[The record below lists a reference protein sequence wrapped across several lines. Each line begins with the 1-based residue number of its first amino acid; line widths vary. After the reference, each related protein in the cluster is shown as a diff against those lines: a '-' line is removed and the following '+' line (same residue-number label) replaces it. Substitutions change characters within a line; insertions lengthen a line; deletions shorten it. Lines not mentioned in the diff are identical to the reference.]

1 MMGFWQ
7 QSALAQ
13 RRAVLKAACD
23 RYGGA
28 GPRVVGF
35 GGWIGGVGKTTAAA
49 AATQMF
55 SELLAAPV
63 DALDANPDKPLLRQ
77 RLLGGTAP
85 GRLPEL
91 IDGLDQIR
99 TPMDLAPFLDS
110 VGRLHLLH
118 KDGVHTDAITRDQWT
133 AVIDKLTGFAQL
145 VPVDVGVSPVSA
157 AAKAVLSRADHWV
170 FCLRMDLTVFNQ
182 TSEGL
187 AELAEAGFED
197 LIGASTVVISTHDAK
212 QKITPRLQHGID
224 QFAAGVGRVVLV
236 PYDHAAGAVGRMSL
250 SDLRSGTQL
259 AFLDMVEHISEV
271 FTRPRR
277 VAQTTPMQIP
287 ASASHIPA
295 SASVGGTPPS
305 AWESIVERSS
315 LRAVPRAAAEAESA
329 S

>member
-1 MMGFWQ
+1 MMGFGQ
-7 QSALAQ
+7 QGVLVQ
-13 RRAVLKAACD
+13 RRAVLRAACD
-23 RYGGA
+23 RYGSA

-49 AATQMF
+49 ATTQLF
-55 SELLAAPV
+55 SDMLAAPV

-85 GRLPEL
+85 GRMLEF
-91 IDGLDQIR
+91 IGGLDQIG

-118 KDGVHTDAITRDQWT
+118 KDGVHTAAITQTQWT

-145 VPVDVGVSPVSA
+145 VPVDVGNSPVSA

-197 LIGASTVVISTHDAK
+197 LIGTSTVVISTHDAK

-236 PYDHAAGAVGRMSL
+236 PYDHAAGAVGRMNL
-250 SDLRSGTQL
+250 PDLKPATQL
-259 AFLDMVEHISEV
+259 SFVDMVEHISGV

-277 VAQTTPMQIP
+277 ADHTAPAPTGSTSTTG
-287 ASASHIPA
+287 AVTA
-295 SASVGGTPPS
+295 
-305 AWESIVERSS
+305 VERS
-315 LRAVPRAAAEAESA
+315 LLPAVPRTADEAESA

>member
-1 MMGFWQ
+1 M
-7 QSALAQ
+7 
-13 RRAVLKAACD
+13 
-23 RYGGA
+23 
-28 GPRVVGF
+28 GF

-49 AATQMF
+49 AATQLL
-55 SELLAAPV
+55 SEMLAAPV

-85 GRLPEL
+85 GRLLEF
-91 IDGLDQIR
+91 IDSIDQIR

-118 KDGVHTDAITRDQWT
+118 KDGVHTDAVAAITQAQWT

-145 VPVDVGVSPVSA
+145 VPVDVGNSPVSP
-157 AAKAVLSRADHWV
+157 AAKAVRSRADHWV

-187 AELAEAGFED
+187 AELADAGFED

-224 QFAAGVGRVVLV
+224 QFAAGVGRVVVV
-236 PYDHAAGAVGRMSL
+236 PYDHAAGAVGRMGL
-250 SDLRSGTQL
+250 ADLKPATQL
-259 AFLDMVEHISEV
+259 AFLDMVEHISGV

-277 VAQTTPMQIP
+277 AAHLTPITVP
-287 ASASHIPA
+287 VPA
-295 SASVGGTPPS
+295 SASVGSAPPS
-305 AWESIVERSS
+305 VWESVIERSS
-315 LRAVPRAAAEAESA
+315 LRVVPRTADEAESA

>member
-1 MMGFWQ
+1 MMGFGQ
-7 QSALAQ
+7 QGVLVQ
-13 RRAVLKAACD
+13 RRAALRAACD
-23 RYGGA
+23 RYGSA

-49 AATQMF
+49 AAATQLF
-55 SELLAAPV
+55 SDMLAAPV

-85 GRLPEL
+85 GRLLEF
-91 IDGLDQIR
+91 IGSLDQIR

-118 KDGVHTDAITRDQWT
+118 KDGVHTDAVAAITQTQWT

-145 VPVDVGVSPVSA
+145 VPVDVGNSPVSA

-197 LIGASTVVISTHDAK
+197 LIGTSTVVISTHDAK
-212 QKITPRLQHGID
+212 QKLTPRLQHGID
-224 QFAAGVGRVVLV
+224 EFAAGVGRVVLV
-236 PYDHAAGAVGRMSL
+236 PYDHAAGAVGRMNL
-250 SDLRSGTQL
+250 PDLKPATQL
-259 AFLDMVEHISEV
+259 AFLDMVEHISGM

-277 VAQTTPMQIP
+277 AEQSTPIQ
-287 ASASHIPA
+287 IPA
-295 SASVGGTPPS
+295 SASVGSTPPS
-305 AWESIVERSS
+305 VGVSVVERSL
-315 LRAVPRAAAEAESA
+315 LRAVPRTADEAESA